1 MEYKNLILDFETEEF
16 YVLDQLLLPF
26 EENYILLKNVN
37 DVYFVIKNMN
47 IRGAPLIGI
56 VALIGVY
63 LSNDTESAFELLK
76 KARPTAVNI
85 FNYFEKLKEILK
97 KNKNSQK
104 EIIRDFII
112 NTVKAEEDKNYKISQ
127 NGFFLIKKLIN
138 KNTVNVLTHCNTGSL
153 ATVGLG
159 TALGI
164 IKYTHQELS
173 KLGGK
178 VFVWIDETRPYLQG
192 SRLTAWEL
200 EKEGIEF
207 NIITDN
213 TASFV
218 MSKNFVD
225 FICVG
230 ADRIAKNGDTA
241 NKIGTLNLAISSKY
255 FKIPFI
261 VAAPSTSID
270 NSLDNLQNFKIEERN
285 KDEVIKFKNFLITK
299 ENYNVFN
306 PSFDVTFSYLI
317 DYIVT
322 EKGVFSYPFDFS
334 KID

>member
-1 MEYKNLILDFETEEF
+1 MEYKNLILDFEKEKF

-26 EENYILLKNVN
+26 EEKYIQLKDVN

-112 NTVKAEEDKNYKISQ
+112 NTIKAEEDKNYKISQ

-138 KNTVNVLTHCNTGSL
+138 KNTVNILTHCNTGSL

-178 VFVWIDETRPYLQG
+178 VFVWVDETRPYLQG

-218 MSKNFVD
+218 MSKNLVD

-241 NKIGTLNLAISSKY
+241 NKIGTLNLAILSKY
-255 FKIPFI
+255 FKIPFV

-285 KDEVIKFKNFLITK
+285 KDEVIKFKNVLITK
-299 ENYNVFN
+299 ESYNVFN
-306 PSFDVTFSYLI
+306 PSFDVTFFYLI

>member
-1 MEYKNLILDFETEEF
+1 MEYKNLILNFEKEKF

-26 EENYILLKNVN
+26 EEKYIQLKDVN

-112 NTVKAEEDKNYKISQ
+112 NTIKAEEDKNYKISQ

-138 KNTVNVLTHCNTGSL
+138 KNTVNILTHCNTGSL

-173 KLGGK
+173 KRGGK
-178 VFVWIDETRPYLQG
+178 VFVWVDETRPYLQG

-218 MSKNFVD
+218 MSKNLVD

-241 NKIGTLNLAISSKY
+241 NKIGTLNLAILSKY
-255 FKIPFI
+255 FKIPFV

-285 KDEVIKFKNFLITK
+285 KDEVIKFKNVLITK
-299 ENYNVFN
+299 ESYNVFN